1 MDKRLRRK
9 VLVASLIGSSIEW
22 FDFFLYAAVA
32 TIIFNSQFFVTEDP
46 VVSTLLAYFGLALS
60 FFIRPFGGVIF
71 GHIGDRIGR
80 KKTLII
86 TLSMMGVATACI
98 GLLPSYAQIGV
109 AAPLLLMLLR
119 LIQGLG
125 IGGEWGGALLLATEY
140 APKEQRGFFGSVPQM
155 GITIGLV
162 LAYTSFFI
170 LTGLLSE
177 AAFAAWGWRI
187 PFVMSLFLV
196 VFGLWIRKDLDETPA
211 FREAKKTQT
220 VQKVP
225 LVETFKRHPKEV
237 LITSCAKFVETGP
250 FYIFTTFIVGYGT
263 SQLNVSFEFMM
274 ISIVIA
280 AFLTTMMIP
289 VMGRLSDR
297 VGRRRMFLVG
307 SAAMLVY
314 AFPYFI
320 IVNTHQP
327 ALVIIATLI
336 GLTIIWPPITAVLG
350 TMFSEA
356 FSREVRYT
364 GVTIG
369 YQIGAAAAGGT
380 APLIAQFLMNQF
392 NGSSVPVSLYIIM
405 TAVVSM
411 VAVWAI
417 KGEQAQ
423 DLEYARDQ
431 AARSEG
437 TQVAQAEPETNA

>member
-211 FREAKKTQT
+211 FQEAKKTQT

-307 SAAMLVY
+307 SAAMLVSR
-314 AFPYFI
+314 
-320 IVNTHQP
+320 TSSSS
-327 ALVIIATLI
+327 T
-336 GLTIIWPPITAVLG
+336 PI
-350 TMFSEA
+350 
-356 FSREVRYT
+356 SRH
-364 GVTIG
+364 
-369 YQIGAAAAGGT
+369 
-380 APLIAQFLMNQF
+380 L
-392 NGSSVPVSLYIIM
+392 
-405 TAVVSM
+405 
-411 VAVWAI
+411 
-417 KGEQAQ
+417 
-423 DLEYARDQ
+423 
-431 AARSEG
+431 
-437 TQVAQAEPETNA
+437 